1 MGHLDSVQIRIGDLP
16 KDALNHSM
24 APGLKEN
31 RKIYFESPSDVYV
44 LSFMPGRPVE
54 SRFLKYLT
62 LVQISTTTVLCKTS
76 HVFPHPVRFRSP
88 SLARVGFSPP
98 CRPCFSS
105 RFAFVTWQI
114 TTTVFTGYRL
124 SANDTNLVCV

>member
-54 SRFLKYLT
+54 SRFFFKYLT
-62 LVQISTTTVLCKTS
+62 LVQISTTTVLC
-76 HVFPHPVRFRSP
+76 
-88 SLARVGFSPP
+88 
-98 CRPCFSS
+98 
-105 RFAFVTWQI
+105 
-114 TTTVFTGYRL
+114 
-124 SANDTNLVCV
+124 

>member
-44 LSFMPGRPVE
+44 LSYMPGLPVK

-62 LVQISTTTVLCKTS
+62 LVQISTTAVLC
-76 HVFPHPVRFRSP
+76 
-88 SLARVGFSPP
+88 
-98 CRPCFSS
+98 
-105 RFAFVTWQI
+105 
-114 TTTVFTGYRL
+114 
-124 SANDTNLVCV
+124 

>member
-44 LSFMPGRPVE
+44 LSYMPGRPVE
-54 SRFLKYLT
+54 SRLLKYLT
-62 LVQISTTTVLCKTS
+62 LVQISTTTVLC
-76 HVFPHPVRFRSP
+76 
-88 SLARVGFSPP
+88 
-98 CRPCFSS
+98 
-105 RFAFVTWQI
+105 
-114 TTTVFTGYRL
+114 
-124 SANDTNLVCV
+124 

>member
-44 LSFMPGRPVE
+44 LSYMPGLPVK

-62 LVQISTTTVLCKTS
+62 LVQISTTTVLC
-76 HVFPHPVRFRSP
+76 
-88 SLARVGFSPP
+88 
-98 CRPCFSS
+98 
-105 RFAFVTWQI
+105 
-114 TTTVFTGYRL
+114 
-124 SANDTNLVCV
+124 

>member
-54 SRFLKYLT
+54 SRFFFKYLT
-62 LVQISTTTVLCKTS
+62 LVQISTTAVLC
-76 HVFPHPVRFRSP
+76 
-88 SLARVGFSPP
+88 
-98 CRPCFSS
+98 
-105 RFAFVTWQI
+105 
-114 TTTVFTGYRL
+114 
-124 SANDTNLVCV
+124 